1 MLIVKYECDSLVI
14 RSTSSTTE
22 GIRWGIDNMGGPG
35 EMNSTSQNGGG
46 GWGRGA
52 MLQRGLTT

>member
-14 RSTSSTTE
+14 RSASSTTE

-46 GWGRGA
+46 G
-52 MLQRGLTT
+52 